1 MSAAFSGYM
10 QQEPPVVIA
19 MKAYR
24 ETRVSQPSLWNHS
37 ESALKSLLWKWS
49 LPSWLLSFLLCNQLM
64 YSNGSSQTFPLKSQW
79 MDVKTMNKKVT
90 KWWPLY
96 CGVQGAT
103 TRKAKEEKK
112 ARTSL
117 SSTGC
122 TSHNRAIF
130 RVPTTASQL
139 HHELTQVVTN
149 QEDTWAGFLESWHS
163 DSLDFYR
170 LHASPHP
177 PIYKRKIIVV
187 INLSWE
193 LHELLCVRLLVKILT
208 SGKGWLWSPPSLSFP
223 CVLSGNNS

>member
-10 QQEPPVVIA
+10 QQVPPVVIA

-64 YSNGSSQTFPLKSQW
+64 YSSGSSQTFPLKSQW

-139 HHELTQVVTN
+139 HP
-149 QEDTWAGFLESWHS
+149 WA
-163 DSLDFYR
+163 
-170 LHASPHP
+170 HASVYQSRGYMGRFPG
-177 PIYKRKIIVV
+177 ILALR
-187 INLSWE
+187 LSRF
-193 LHELLCVRLLVKILT
+193 LLSPLFT
-208 SGKGWLWSPPSLSFP
+208 SSSHI
-223 CVLSGNNS
+223 